1 MASEPEPW
9 FCYMLQ
15 CKDGSLYVGM
25 TNDVAIRVQKHN
37 RGLGPE
43 FTKKRRPVELIWSQ
57 EFTDRLAARDREVE
71 LKGWSRKKKLG
82 LVAGLEKS
90 EGETQRKELR
100 VNPSREPLAPAQGKG
115 E

>member
-9 FCYMLQ
+9 FCYMLR
-15 CKDGSLYVGM
+15 CRDGSLYVGM
-25 TNDVAIRVQKHN
+25 TNDVPIRVEKHN

-57 EFTDRLAARDREVE
+57 EFADRFAARKREVE
-71 LKGWSRKKKLG
+71 LKGWNRKRKLS
-82 LVAGLEKS
+82 LIAGLEKS
-90 EGETQRKELR
+90 EGQIQRQELG

>member
-1 MASEPEPW
+1 
-9 FCYMLQ
+9 
-15 CKDGSLYVGM
+15 M
-25 TNDVAIRVQKHN
+25 TNDVAVRVEKHN

-57 EFTDRLAARDREVE
+57 EFADRFAARAREVE
-71 LKGWSRKKKLG
+71 LKGWNRKKKLS
-82 LVAGLEKS
+82 LIARLEKS
-90 EGETQRKELR
+90 EGQTQRLGLG

>member
-9 FCYMLQ
+9 FCYMLR

-25 TNDVAIRVQKHN
+25 TNDVAIRVEKHN
-37 RGLGPE
+37 RGFGPE
-43 FTKKRRPVELIWSQ
+43 FTKKRRPVELAWSQ
-57 EFTDRLAARDREVE
+57 KFADRFAARAKEVE
-71 LKGWSRKKKLG
+71 LKGWTRKKKLS

-90 EGETQRKELR
+90 EGQTQRPVLR

>member
-9 FCYMLQ
+9 FCYMLR
-15 CKDGSLYVGM
+15 CKDGCLYAGM
-25 TNDVAIRVQKHN
+25 TNDVAVRVEKHN
-37 RGLGPE
+37 RGFGPE

-57 EFTDRLAARDREVE
+57 EFADRFAARAREVE
-71 LKGWSRKKKLG
+71 LKGWNRKKKLS

-90 EGETQRKELR
+90 EGQTQRHTLG

>member
-1 MASEPEPW
+1 MQVEPW
-9 FCYMLQ
+9 FCYMLR
-15 CKDGSLYVGM
+15 CRDGSLYVGM
-25 TNDVAIRVQKHN
+25 TNDVAGRVGKHN

-43 FTKKRRPVELIWSQ
+43 FTKRRRPVELIWSQ
-57 EFTDRLAARDREVE
+57 EFLDRLAARERDVE
-71 LKGWSRKKKLG
+71 LKGWSRKKKLS

-90 EGETQRKELR
+90 GGQTQRQVLR